1 MGQQHIADQA
11 CNVTT
16 KARYLSVLMRNSHL
30 RTDSVVGSLDLVTI
44 ENGAGVETVD
54 VGVAVTLGLVP
65 FIHNYLSASR

>member
-1 MGQQHIADQA
+1 MQL
-11 CNVTT
+11 TP
-16 KARYLSVLMRNSHL
+16 ARYLSVLMRNSHL

-65 FIHNYLSASR
+65 FIHNYCSASPLESTEP